1 MMALDS
7 AIALIVSVVLA
18 LAAAASGAIF
28 KPGRWYR
35 ELAKPPWRPPDWAF
49 GPVWMVLY
57 GTMAVAAWMV
67 YQTAGFSGAGTAL
80 GIYAVHLLLNAGW
93 SAVFFGM
100 RSPGWGLL
108 EVIGLWASIVAT
120 IVAFLPVNT
129 TAALLLLPYLAW
141 VSFATALNFRI
152 WQLNPGGKP
161 ARRPA
166 DPTQAA

>member
-1 MMALDS
+1 MVLAS
-7 AIALIVSVVLA
+7 AISLIVSVVLA

-28 KPGRWYR
+28 KPGSWYR
-35 ELAKPPWRPPDWAF
+35 QLAKPPWRPPDWAF

-57 GTMAVAAWMV
+57 GMMAVSAWMV
-67 YQTAGFSGAGTAL
+67 YETAGFAGAGTAL
-80 GIYAVHLLLNAGW
+80 SIYAVHLLLNAGW

-100 RSPGWGLL
+100 KSPGWGLV

-120 IVAFLPVNT
+120 IIAFVGVNT

-152 WQLNPGGKP
+152 WQLNPGGTP
-161 ARRPA
+161 TGRPA
-166 DPTQAA
+166 GPAQAA

>member
-1 MMALDS
+1 MALES
-7 AIALIVSVVLA
+7 AISLIVSVVLA

-28 KPGRWYR
+28 KPGTWYQQ
-35 ELAKPPWRPPDWAF
+35 LAKPPWRPPDWLF

-57 GTMAVAAWMV
+57 GMMAVAAWMV
-67 YQTAGFSGAGTAL
+67 YETAGFAGAGTAL
-80 GIYAVHLLLNAGW
+80 GIYLVHLLLNAGW

-100 RSPGWGLL
+100 RSPGWGLI
-108 EVIGLWASIVAT
+108 EVIGLWTSIVAT

-129 TAALLLLPYLAW
+129 TAALLLLPYLSW

-161 ARRPA
+161 AGQPA